1 MPVICPL
8 GFFCPPGAAAPTP
21 CWGERQTSAAGSSA
35 AGDCTECA
43 AGFLSVPGGRGC
55 VPLAVVAV
63 CSWVAVAAALAAGA
77 RLVSRAQEDEVAA
90 MVGRLRRALRME
102 RRDGFFLSSERA
114 WSWSPLRRGP
124 RVVVQRMHMEAAARL
139 ALLREDF
146 DPRHVDAL
154 CAGLYAHE
162 QVPHPALA
170 PAPATRERGRCTP
183 RERCTPCEHAGFGA
197 GEGPAG
203 RERASRAREAQ
214 GRRTLSRASRRHA
227 KRYEGPR
234 RPLLAARGLEPWGP
248 CRSAR
253 KAGRGAR
260 GRVAAE
266 GP

>member
-1 MPVICPL
+1 MSPQNCLPCPAGSYCGGGLDAPVICPL

-63 CSWVAVAAALAAGA
+63 CSLVAVAAALAAGA

-139 ALLREDF
+139 ALLR
-146 DPRHVDAL
+146 
-154 CAGLYAHE
+154 
-162 QVPHPALA
+162 
-170 PAPATRERGRCTP
+170 
-183 RERCTPCEHAGFGA
+183 
-197 GEGPAG
+197 
-203 RERASRAREAQ
+203 
-214 GRRTLSRASRRHA
+214 
-227 KRYEGPR
+227 
-234 RPLLAARGLEPWGP
+234 
-248 CRSAR
+248 
-253 KAGRGAR
+253 
-260 GRVAAE
+260 
-266 GP
+266 